1 MSAIMLMHIKEN
13 KMYSEL
19 RTYTSIPAFIQ
30 AHEGLW
36 YMLGVKY
43 KKLDKETVVVDS
55 TTWKLKKGKICLT
68 K

>member
-1 MSAIMLMHIKEN
+1 MHIKEN

-43 KKLDKETVVVDS
+43 EKLNKETVVVNN
-55 TTWKLKKGKICLT
+55 TTWKLKKGNITCLT

>member
-1 MSAIMLMHIKEN
+1 
-13 KMYSEL
+13 MYSEL

-43 KKLDKETVVVDS
+43 EKLNKETVVVNN
-55 TTWKLKKGKICLT
+55 TTWKLKKGNITCLT